1 MYEFLA
7 YRVRHAM
14 TSEPVTIEP
23 RATLAEAQR
32 LFEKHDFNA
41 LPVVDAETRLVG
53 ILTKLDVLRSFA
65 FTPES
70 VIPRYEDVMRQ
81 TVESQMSST
90 PVSVDPEL
98 PLTRVLQTMIQTRNK
113 SLPVV
118 ADGRLVGM
126 IAREDIL
133 VALRRA
139 VAGEPP

>member
-41 LPVVDAETRLVG
+41 LPVVDAEDRLIG

-98 PLTRVLQTMIQTRNK
+98 PLTRVLQTMIRTRNK

>member
-1 MYEFLA
+1 MYEFLQ
-7 YRVRHAM
+7 YRVKHVM
-14 TSEPVTIEP
+14 TSDPIAIEP
-23 RATLAEAQR
+23 GATLAEAGR
-32 LFEKHDFNA
+32 LLEKHDFNA
-41 LPVVDAETRLVG
+41 LPVVDAERRLLG
-53 ILTKLDVLRSFA
+53 ILTKLDLLRSFA

-90 PVSVDPEL
+90 PVAVDPEL
-98 PLTRVLQTMIQTRNK
+98 PLTRVLEKMIDTRNK

-118 ADGRLVGM
+118 EGDRLVGM